1 MNGTSFQSDIR
12 YWLRQGN
19 TVNHLL
25 FWNIVVFVVLGL
37 LYLIAYFGGPGTIF
51 SFTFDQL
58 VLHSELGTFIRKP
71 WGLVTYMFTHLNIFH
86 IFFNMLN
93 LYWFGNLFRTFLG
106 NKRILPLYLL
116 GGIAGG
122 LLYILTF
129 YILMPAGV
137 GLPLL
142 GASASVMCLLVACA
156 TLTPNYEIGLLLLG
170 SVRLKWL
177 ALAVIVLDLISIPQG
192 NMGGMI
198 AHLGGAALGFI
209 YIKLL
214 KNGADLCQPLI
225 WVFDAL
231 SGGRNGST
239 VSAAPKS
246 RRTSF
251 KPKKSPL
258 KVVKKVEEN
267 RQSRLDQLL
276 DKINEK
282 GISSLSPEEKAWLDK
297 HSRD

>member
-25 FWNIVVFVVLGL
+25 FWNIVVFLVLGL
-37 LYLIAYFGGPGTIF
+37 LNLLSFFGAPRTIF
-51 SFTFDQL
+51 TFTFDQV

-71 WGLVTYMFTHLNIFH
+71 WGLFTYMFAHLNIFH

-116 GGIAGG
+116 GGITGG
-122 LLYILTF
+122 LLYILCF
-129 YILMPAGV
+129 YVL
-137 GLPLL
+137 LPPGADSTML

-156 TLTPNYEIGLLLLG
+156 TLTPNYEISLLLLG

-192 NMGGMI
+192 NIGGMI
-198 AHLGGAALGFI
+198 AHIGGAALGFI
-209 YIKLL
+209 YIRLL

-231 SGGRNGST
+231 SGGSGGST
-239 VSAAPKS
+239 VSAPKT
-246 RRTSF
+246 RRSTF
-251 KPKKSPL
+251 KPKK
-258 KVVKKVEEN
+258 
-267 RQSRLDQLL
+267 
-276 DKINEK
+276 
-282 GISSLSPEEKAWLDK
+282 ISSESGKKSGGEPAAAPG
-297 HSRD
+297 STAG